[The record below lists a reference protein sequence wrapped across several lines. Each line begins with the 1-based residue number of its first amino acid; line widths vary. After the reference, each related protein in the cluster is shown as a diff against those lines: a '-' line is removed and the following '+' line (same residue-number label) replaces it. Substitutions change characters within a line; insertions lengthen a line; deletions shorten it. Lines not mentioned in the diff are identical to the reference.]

1 MVIVYPIYP
10 HLIRCYHP
18 IRIPIIINIE
28 GANSMISVEH
38 SITIEKPVEEVYAYT
53 NDPDNTSSWQGG
65 VVSVKY
71 PEGPLSK
78 GTQFVEV
85 RRFMG
90 RDMETTV
97 EVTAHELNK
106 SYGAK
111 ALSGPIPFEVSVTY
125 ESVGSGTKMITLV
138 EAEPGGFF
146 KLAEG
151 AVSKQ
156 LKKSL
161 QEDAERLKSILES

>member
-1 MVIVYPIYP
+1 
-10 HLIRCYHP
+10 
-18 IRIPIIINIE
+18 
-28 GANSMISVEH
+28 MISVEH
-38 SITIEKPVEEVYAYT
+38 SITIVKLVEDVYAYT

-71 PEGPLSK
+71 PEGPPAL
-78 GTQFVEV
+78 GTQFIEV

-97 EVTAHELNK
+97 EITAHEPNMK
-106 SYGAK
+106 YGAK

-125 ESVGSGTKMITLV
+125 ESVGNGTKMITVV